1 MPDSFVT
8 PWTVARQAPLSIGF
22 SRQECWTGLPF
33 PSPGDLPNPGIEPTS
48 PALEGG
54 LFTAEPPGKP
64 SQLSEQQFTCKAVG
78 TSAMKRPSLRM
89 VLAVRRNKTSR
100 KGVTSL
106 LERKLLPAKILAF
119 LAQRSQMK
127 KYADSLEEIE
137 RWLLFSAGRE
147 VNSQLVP
154 PALCPPLSQEESRGL
169 YKTRACRGW

>member
-1 MPDSFVT
+1 MLSFSRSVMPDSFVT

-22 SRQECWTGLPF
+22 SRQEYWTGLPF

-54 LFTAEPPGKP
+54 LFTTEPPGKP

-147 VNSQLVP
+147 ANAVS
-154 PALCPPLSQEESRGL
+154 LCLQHCAPHSPKRSLGVI
-169 YKTRACRGW
+169 

>member
-1 MPDSFVT
+1 MPDAFVT

-22 SRQECWTGLPF
+22 SKQECWTGLPF

-127 KYADSLEEIE
+127 KIC
-137 RWLLFSAGRE
+137 RQFGGNRE
-147 VNSQLVP
+147 VAFILSWQRGEQSACASSTVP
-154 PALCPPLSQEESRGL
+154 PTLPRGV
-169 YKTRACRGW
+169 